1 MERPTRVGEILMTIH
16 PITDIA
22 NDINRAMEAFPQTFE
37 HTLCRG
43 AHLLSGMELK
53 VAEMIGLGMT
63 NKAMAEELF
72 ISPLTVRTHIKRV
85 HAKCGIKG
93 RPRLAIVLFNI
104 WEKGLYMDAVK
115 KREEI
120 IAERKLARE
129 KRKSVL
135 KEMVY

>member
-1 MERPTRVGEILMTIH
+1 MTQY
-16 PITDIA
+16 PISDIA

-43 AHLLSGMELK
+43 AHLLSTTELK

-63 NKAMAEELF
+63 NKNMAKELF
-72 ISPLTVRTHIKRV
+72 ISPLTIRTHIKRI

-93 RPRLAIVLFNI
+93 RPRLAIILFNI
-104 WEKGLYMDAVK
+104 WEKGLYVDAVK
-115 KREEI
+115 RRAEI
-120 IAERKLARE
+120 VAARKAARE
-129 KRKSVL
+129 KRQSVL